1 MTLLMKT
8 FQPKKSGKKPY
19 ATFKT
24 SHIEGRGGARIL
36 KNYEEE
42 KRGYGINREINM
54 LGFHGCKYKNVNVYL
69 RVEWR
74 RRPEA
79 EFRRPG

>member
-1 MTLLMKT
+1 MQLQQIASLKRT
-8 FQPKKSGKKPY
+8 
-19 ATFKT
+19 
-24 SHIEGRGGARIL
+24 IL
-36 KNYEEE
+36 KLNTLILTA
-42 KRGYGINREINM
+42 KKINSMNSDKIH
-54 LGFHGCKYKNVNVYL
+54 GFKYKNVKVYL